1 MESFG
6 EFYRDFVSVML
17 TEDIEDIKDQLSSE
31 GIFSYFGKQDITDR
45 FQWYKDAGIV
55 PTKRLSKAASSNQAT
70 RVNRGDAS
78 GDKNV
83 MIDVDK
89 KEEAEMLT
97 YVFKFLDK
105 EVRDKLENAYKDDP
119 KKTKK
124 FNKHYN
130 GVTTRDVEEDASQIK
145 GVLSNWLVLRHD
157 KKNNVPKSIRQKIN
171 FTDLQTKVDSAY
183 NKLTGANASEDAK
196 TDVDGDMPEGFSFVK
211 ATGNF
216 RLYKWHTL
224 GDVCDMRPSVKKN
237 WMSLVITISGEADE
251 KWCVADSKWA
261 IKYGQPDA
269 DGAFKYPYYLLRK
282 KVDGNFVPYV
292 LMHGDSLQCKNDAD
306 VPISQAMGDEIR
318 PAIKE
323 HLNTIIFGDEPSR

>member
-1 MESFG
+1 M
-6 EFYRDFVSVML
+6 
-17 TEDIEDIKDQLSSE
+17 
-31 GIFSYFGKQDITDR
+31 
-45 FQWYKDAGIV
+45 
-55 PTKRLSKAASSNQAT
+55 
-70 RVNRGDAS
+70 NRGDAS

-171 FTDLQTKVDSAY
+171 FTDFMKI
-183 NKLTGANASEDAK
+183 
-196 TDVDGDMPEGFSFVK
+196 SF
-211 ATGNF
+211 F
-216 RLYKWHTL
+216 
-224 GDVCDMRPSVKKN
+224 
-237 WMSLVITISGEADE
+237 
-251 KWCVADSKWA
+251 
-261 IKYGQPDA
+261 
-269 DGAFKYPYYLLRK
+269 
-282 KVDGNFVPYV
+282 
-292 LMHGDSLQCKNDAD
+292 
-306 VPISQAMGDEIR
+306 
-318 PAIKE
+318 
-323 HLNTIIFGDEPSR
+323 